1 MIMSNINS
9 KIKIIN
15 LYLANMMKPSG
26 TSTPLNIIQ
35 DSSNISSSTS
45 PSLSSSINFYDDLNN
60 NKTNKPVVHNY
71 TTTTSATTSSIIN
84 NDTDIDDD
92 EYDYEEGK
100 NEYTSSH
107 TTDDSDD
114 SNNNIN
120 DKLYICNID
129 NHNQYY
135 IVNTT
140 SNLYNNNSRNIKFC
154 TNNNNIDY
162 YDEFAYKKASIEL
175 FLTKFKKLVNDF
187 IRANQ
192 NVTRDN
198 LVQQTVNDNKCDYIF
213 ADSKKIEKLKSYG
226 NKIYDLFSSDLHNT
240 KSNDKDD
247 HIDLKENRF
256 VDPVINS
263 KKIYLNMANGMM
275 NINLS
280 KMNKLDENIV
290 IKKSDHDR
298 LINDLNKLKEE
309 CEHYRRDKKIRER
322 YQNKSEELVLLSRK
336 KYNQAKLKLRDYSAE
351 YQYRLNLEIENKRLN
366 KHLDELLNGKK

>member
-9 KIKIIN
+9 KIEIIN
-15 LYLANMMKPSG
+15 LNSAKMIKPSG

-45 PSLSSSINFYDDLNN
+45 PSLSSSLNFYDDLNN
-60 NKTNKPVVHNY
+60 NNNKINKPAVIFNNY
-71 TTTTSATTSSIIN
+71 TTGTTSSSIN
-84 NDTDIDDD
+84 HDSDVEDD

-100 NEYTSSH
+100 NEYTSGH

-114 SNNNIN
+114 SYNNIN

-135 IVNTT
+135 FVNTT
-140 SNLYNNNSRNIKFC
+140 SNLYNNNSRNIKFS
-154 TNNNNIDY
+154 TKNNNIDY

-226 NKIYDLFSSDLHNT
+226 NKIYVSS
-240 KSNDKDD
+240 
-247 HIDLKENRF
+247 
-256 VDPVINS
+256 
-263 KKIYLNMANGMM
+263 
-275 NINLS
+275 
-280 KMNKLDENIV
+280 
-290 IKKSDHDR
+290 
-298 LINDLNKLKEE
+298 
-309 CEHYRRDKKIRER
+309 
-322 YQNKSEELVLLSRK
+322 Q
-336 KYNQAKLKLRDYSAE
+336 
-351 YQYRLNLEIENKRLN
+351 
-366 KHLDELLNGKK
+366 